1 MTDIK
6 RRRLVVGTAGH
17 IDHGKTSLV
26 RALTGADTDRLAEE
40 KKRGMSIEL
49 GFARWQISD
58 EFEIDLIDV
67 PGHEKFVGTMTSG
80 ASGIE
85 AAILVISVED
95 GIMPQTREHLR
106 VLEFLGVQS
115 LIIALS
121 KCDLADAEI
130 IEWQRE
136 EINQFFETQRL
147 KPIDVVN
154 ISIRDGLGL
163 SLLAESLLSIASS
176 GEGHPKVNEPILAVD
191 RAFNMV
197 GKGRVVTG
205 TLRNGNVALEKPI
218 FAFSQSSPTPL
229 PLELKSLHRHG
240 EEFQT
245 VDGPA
250 RLAISFKGRDTK
262 RIQRGDWLSSTQ
274 MVYARTVLASLAEW
288 FPKADFPEGLEFH
301 CGTFSR
307 QVRVKRGNLNP
318 GDYCILEFDR
328 PCWLRGGLRFILRT
342 QTAQGFE
349 TVAGGTITDA
359 LQPKFKGVF
368 RALKVLNEIQSDKA
382 ILQYISLGARVE
394 ALTHETINVRF
405 SSPVAKLLNKALK
418 SRDYQDLKTREGHIA
433 PSSHLQ
439 DARQAIIDL
448 IKTELLERP
457 EAKGLPESVIYSKL
471 TRWSRAELQQAIKL
485 GIESERLGRN
495 QGLLR
500 LQGSHESISKSESN
514 VLRRVQEQ
522 LQCDG
527 LLPQA
532 IPDLAQSLKLSLRD
546 VRDVIQRLHH
556 HGELV
561 KLAPDLYA
569 DAAVADQI
577 IPRVVEALSNEK
589 ALTAGELKPYLVEG
603 ISRKWAIPWLE
614 FLDRSKVT
622 LRRGN
627 HRTLHPSRKKS

>member
-1 MTDIK
+1 M
-6 RRRLVVGTAGH
+6 
-17 IDHGKTSLV
+17 
-26 RALTGADTDRLAEE
+26 
-40 KKRGMSIEL
+40 
-49 GFARWQISD
+49 
-58 EFEIDLIDV
+58 
-67 PGHEKFVGTMTSG
+67 
-80 ASGIE
+80 
-85 AAILVISVED
+85 
-95 GIMPQTREHLR
+95 
-106 VLEFLGVQS
+106 
-115 LIIALS
+115 
-121 KCDLADAEI
+121 
-130 IEWQRE
+130 
-136 EINQFFETQRL
+136 
-147 KPIDVVN
+147 
-154 ISIRDGLGL
+154 
-163 SLLAESLLSIASS
+163 
-176 GEGHPKVNEPILAVD
+176 
-191 RAFNMV
+191 
-197 GKGRVVTG
+197 TG
-205 TLRNGNVALEKPI
+205 TLREGKFALEAPV
-218 FAFSQSSPTPL
+218 FGFSQSSSIPL
-229 PLELKSLHRHG
+229 NLEMKSLHRHG

-262 RIQRGDWLSSTQ
+262 QIQRGDWLSSTP
-274 MVYARTVLASLAEW
+274 MVYSHAVMVSLSDW
-288 FPKADFPEGLEFH
+288 FTPADLPEGLEFH

-307 QVRVKRGNLNP
+307 QVRVKRGSLNP
-318 GDYCILEFDR
+318 GDYSILEFDR
-328 PCWLRGGLRFILRT
+328 PCWLRGGLQFILRT

-349 TVAGGTITDA
+349 TVAGGSITDA
-359 LQPKFKGVF
+359 LQPKFKGVY
-368 RALKVLNEIQSDKA
+368 RALKTLNENRSDKA
-382 ILQYISLGARVE
+382 MLEYISLGARVE
-394 ALTHETINVRF
+394 ALTHEAINVRF
-405 SSPVAKLLNKALK
+405 SPALSKLLNKALK

-433 PSSHLQ
+433 ASSHLQ

-500 LQGSHESISKSESN
+500 LQGASHSISKSESG
-514 VLRRVQEQ
+514 VLYRVQEQ
-522 LQCDG
+522 LRSDG

-532 IPDLAQSLKLSLRD
+532 IPDLAKSLKLSLRD
-546 VRDVIQRLHH
+546 VRDVVQRLHH

-569 DAAVADQI
+569 DAVIADQV
-577 IPRVVEALSNEK
+577 IPRVIEALSNEE